1 MRVSDRDDASRWT
14 FQYGDRPLLVGT
26 WAGNRLTDDLK
37 GGEQVDLC
45 CTSQRGDYR

>member
-1 MRVSDRDDASRWT
+1 MHASDRDNASRWT
-14 FQYGDRPLLVGT
+14 FQYGDRPFLVGT
-26 WAGNRLTDDLK
+26 RVENRLTDDLK